1 MAAVIDQTVTEQWA
15 MYNGDCL
22 AVLPGLPAGS
32 VALTVYSP
40 PFAGLYH
47 YSSDDR
53 DLSNARSY
61 EEFTEHYSYV
71 VEELR
76 RVTMP
81 GRITAVHAADVPNS
95 NTGKN
100 DSLLDFPGDV
110 IRLHEKLGWKYVSRR
125 AIWKEPLAVRNR
137 TMTKGLAHKTIV
149 EDSTQSTAAGCDY
162 LLAFRAPGVNT
173 IPVAHPNGLTEYAG
187 ARKPPSDVLRYRG
200 WTGKQTENRFSHW
213 VWRQYASAVWD
224 DIRGN
229 MGDRALDEGAVLPFR
244 DSRDP
249 DDEKHVHP
257 LQLDVI
263 TRAVVL
269 WSNPG
274 ELVASPF
281 GGVGSEPYAA
291 VRAGRR
297 GLGVELKPSYY
308 QQALANLAAAGR
320 PEVEQGTI
328 DAE

>member
-1 MAAVIDQTVTEQWA
+1 VAAVIDQTVTDDWA

-22 AVLPGLPAGS
+22 SVLPGLPDGS
-32 VALTVYSP
+32 AHLTVYSP

-53 DLSNARSY
+53 DLSNARDY
-61 EEFTEHYSYV
+61 AEFMEHYGYV

-81 GRITAVHAADVPNS
+81 GRITAVHTADVPNS
-95 NTGKN
+95 NTGRN
-100 DSLLDFPGDV
+100 DTLLDFPGDV
-110 IRLHEKLGWKYVSRR
+110 IRLHERLGWRYVSRR

-137 TMTKGLAHKTIV
+137 TMTKGLAHRTIV

-162 LLAFRAPGVNT
+162 LLAFRAPGANP
-173 IPVAHPNGLTEYAG
+173 IPVTHPNGLTEYAG
-187 ARKPPSDVLRYRG
+187 ARAVPADLLQYRG

-229 MGDRALDEGAVLPFR
+229 MGDQRLDEGAVLPYR
-244 DSRDP
+244 DCRDP
-249 DDEKHVHP
+249 EDEKHVHP

-263 TRAVVL
+263 IRAVVL
-269 WSNPG
+269 WSNPD

-281 GGVGSEPYAA
+281 AGVGSEPFAA

-297 GLGVELKPSYY
+297 GLGVELKPAYY
-308 QQALANLAAAGR
+308 RQAVASLSTVGR
-320 PEVEQGTI
+320 PQPEQLTF
-328 DAE
+328 AP